1 GRRLRPGGGRA
12 FRAGARRARA
22 PADRRRDRRCR
33 GPLVRRAQRL
43 LGPAAVGR
51 GGGRRRGR
59 LPGGEPARAGA
70 PADRRGDLG
79 RGRHVVREQPST
91 ARSARTTWGG
101 RTGADARG
109 DRGRGR
115 RVSGGQPAPGGSAGP
130 GRADVPDGPNL
141 GAGRG
146 RVRRDRAGLRHEPP
160 AHHSPVR
167 DPAAHDGHGAAH
179 HRRRGPMTE
188 DGAKAQRDAALRALH
203 GEPDIQPM
211 LQMDGV
217 RIATLAVLAVN
228 TLAVIVLATFLI
240 TNARH
245 QRLVN
250 ECYQTQV
257 DALVSWAVAASEAA
271 RNDRQAQRELLLAQP
286 RTPEE
291 GRAALDRYLAKL
303 DEADRTSTT
312 APVPS
317 QRCTR

>member
-1 GRRLRPGGGRA
+1 
-12 FRAGARRARA
+12 
-22 PADRRRDRRCR
+22 
-33 GPLVRRAQRL
+33 
-43 LGPAAVGR
+43 
-51 GGGRRRGR
+51 
-59 LPGGEPARAGA
+59 
-70 PADRRGDLG
+70 
-79 RGRHVVREQPST
+79 
-91 ARSARTTWGG
+91 
-101 RTGADARG
+101 
-109 DRGRGR
+109 
-115 RVSGGQPAPGGSAGP
+115 
-130 GRADVPDGPNL
+130 
-141 GAGRG
+141 
-146 RVRRDRAGLRHEPP
+146 
-160 AHHSPVR
+160 
-167 DPAAHDGHGAAH
+167 
-179 HRRRGPMTE
+179 MTE

-203 GEPDIQPM
+203 GEPEIPPM

-303 DEADRTSTT
+303 DEADRTRTT